1 MVQQSLRRVRPEIGL
16 RANWPTMS
24 RTREQPRVFTSFLP
38 MA

>member
-1 MVQQSLRRVRPEIGL
+1 MVQQSLRRTRPEIGF
-16 RANWPTMS
+16 RANRPLLS